1 MIKSASS
8 LVFACLMG
16 FVGGNTGLAC
26 PQDSYYCD
34 TTYFESGESGV
45 YEDVE
50 INFDYYEMTDTHLQ
64 KLCPIYRNLTQL
76 NSCAPLAGSIVIG
89 YYDDEFKNLIPDFES
104 GYTYNGQFYF
114 RGQNDTVIAMKEY
127 LYELMGTNSINP
139 GTSVSQF
146 KSGLTQYVN
155 QQGYSIAY
163 SSCGGSFNIETAKG
177 YISQQK
183 PIVLFLNSYVYYPDG
198 GINITD
204 SKMTLLRRTSS
215 NGHVLVVY
223 GYREFKFYTNNTL
236 TRTEKFLIVA
246 FGDGTKGYLSVNS
259 TNCIDEA
266 YAISIY

>member
-1 MIKSASS
+1 MIKNESS
-8 LVFACLMG
+8 LIFACLMG
-16 FVGGNTGLAC
+16 FVGGNTGLAI
-26 PQDSYYCD
+26 PQDSFYCD
-34 TTYFESGESGV
+34 TTYFDSGSSGET
-45 YEDVE
+45 YEVVINYDNYDMFDV
-50 INFDYYEMTDTHLQ
+50 HLE

-89 YYDDEFKNLIPDFES
+89 YYDDEFNNLIPDYES
-104 GYTYNGQFYF
+104 GYTYNGKFYF
-114 RGQNDTVIAMKEY
+114 RPQNDTVIAMKEY

-146 KSGLTQYVN
+146 KNGLTKYVN
-155 QQGYSIAY
+155 QQGYSISY
-163 SSCGGSFNIETAKG
+163 SSCGGSFNIETAKS

-183 PIVLFLNSYVYYPDG
+183 PIVLFLNSYEYYVDA
-198 GINITD
+198 GISQD
-204 SKMTLLRRTSS
+204 STHMSLLGRRSS

-223 GYREFKFYTNNTL
+223 GYREFKFYTNNQL